1 MYSRQK
7 HSKYGRVTS
16 LTVLALQGFGNVGTW
31 AGEVYQEYGA
41 VVTTVCDSTTAVH
54 NPEGL
59 DIKALRKH
67 YEDDSAKLCDFSG
80 GEFSRLQVS
89 FASMPV

>member
-1 MYSRQK
+1 M
-7 HSKYGRVTS
+7 G
-16 LTVLALQGFGNVGTW
+16 AW
-31 AGEVYQEYGA
+31 AGEVYQDYGA

-80 GEFSRLQVS
+80 GESGLLHVWLHLMHISSNHLFSQSNHQLEVLKRRS
-89 FASMPV
+89 